1 MGPGPAPA
9 APISLCLDTE
19 DEAAAIAGLASAAAS
34 IQPTLVL
41 LFVSPA
47 PRLQAIADGL
57 FPSLPKDC
65 RLIACSSMG
74 EFHHSGYMHGRLVA
88 VMFPQSSFRV
98 SVVQLS
104 DVSRLPVTEWMDR
117 LRRAATDFARTPGRD
132 SFGILLTESDAG
144 QEEVVSATL
153 DASLPWLN
161 VVGGTVGDMGDS
173 SAACLTLDTRLM
185 RDSVLLCM
193 IETDFA
199 VREVVFSHFTPTA
212 QRMVV
217 TATSDSHR
225 TIMRLNDE
233 PAAEEYARLIG
244 VPRAALSP
252 VLFARHPLLLHI
264 ADQYHV
270 RAIAGA
276 GADGGLE
283 LMSAVEPGSLLT
295 LGEASD
301 DIFDDMDAALSDLPQ
316 LPELVLGFDCILR
329 RLAVEKSRHAPEL
342 AELFN
347 RYRIVGFN
355 TLGEQHGGM
364 HVNQTFVGLAFMP
377 AGGNDTDG
385 DDRAA

>member
-1 MGPGPAPA
+1 M
-9 APISLCLDTE
+9 SLSFATE
-19 DEAAAIAGLASAAAS
+19 DAAAAIAELDAAAGA
-34 IQPTLVL
+34 IRPILVL
-41 LFVSPA
+41 LFVSAA

-57 FPSLPKDC
+57 LPRLPEGC

-74 EFHHSGYMHGRLVA
+74 EFHHGGYLHDRSVA
-88 VMFPQSSFRV
+88 VMFPQVSFRA
-98 SVVQLS
+98 SVVELS

-117 LRRAATDFARTPGRD
+117 LRQAARDFSADPARN
-132 SFGILLTESDAG
+132 SFGILLTQSDAG
-144 QEEVVSATL
+144 QEEVVIATL

-173 SAACLTLDTRLM
+173 SAACMVLDRQLL
-185 RDSVLLCM
+185 RDSALLCM
-193 IETDFA
+193 VETDLH
-199 VREVVFSHFTPTA
+199 VREVVFSHFTPTS

-217 TATSDSHR
+217 TATNDSDR
-225 TIMRLNDE
+225 NIMRLNDE

-244 VPRAALSP
+244 VPRASLSP
-252 VLFARHPLLLHI
+252 MLFARYPLLLHI

-270 RAIAGA
+270 RAIAGVR
-276 GADGGLE
+276 ADGGLE

-301 DIFDDMDAALSDLPQ
+301 DIFDDMDAAFSELPQ

-329 RLAVEKSRHAPEL
+329 RLAVEKSRHASEL
-342 AELFN
+342 AELFG

-355 TLGEQHGGM
+355 TLGEQHGGL

-377 AGGNDTDG
+377 PGGKAADG